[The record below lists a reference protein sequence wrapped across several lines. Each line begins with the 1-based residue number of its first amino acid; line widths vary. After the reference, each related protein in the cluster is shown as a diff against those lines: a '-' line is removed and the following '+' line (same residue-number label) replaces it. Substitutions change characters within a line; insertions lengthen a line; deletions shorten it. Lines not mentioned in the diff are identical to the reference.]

1 MRYRLDRLPLSLWL
15 VIALLIVA
23 ALLITVPAQ
32 GAPSSADVCNA
43 GTFEYRD
50 QLDAEKS
57 SAAKLALIGG
67 LVSVAAAITA
77 FVSVSGRTR
86 SAKLALIATGVLG
99 LIGVV
104 CAAGVAFVTGLVI
117 C

>member
-1 MRYRLDRLPLSLWL
+1 VNRLPLSLWL

-23 ALLITVPAQ
+23 TLLITVPAQ

-43 GTFEYRD
+43 STFEYRD

-57 SAAKLALIGG
+57 SAAKVVLIGG
-67 LVSVAAAITA
+67 LVSLAAAITA

-86 SAKLALIATGVLG
+86 SAKLALIATGMLG
-99 LIGVV
+99 VFGVV
-104 CAAGVAFVTGLVI
+104 SAVGVAFVTGLVI